1 MRPAVPPC
9 KSAVREE
16 LHITSLVVHSTP
28 SRLQRVLEAIAAMPG
43 AQVHATAPSGKLVV
57 TLEAASGD
65 EMMSK
70 VIGIQRTDGVLSAA
84 LVYQCADS
92 LDAMN
97 EEIPDVDGAKGLH

>member
-1 MRPAVPPC
+1 MRPAAPLRA
-9 KSAVREE
+9 SAVPEE
-16 LHITSLVVHSTP
+16 LHIASLVVHSTP
-28 SRLQRVLEAIAAMPG
+28 RRLQRVSEAIATIPG

-57 TLEAASGD
+57 TLEAGNAD

-70 VIGIQRTDGVLSAA
+70 VAGIQRTDGVLSAA

-97 EEIPDVDGAKGLH
+97 EEIPDVDGAKGFH